1 MHSGPLNALQQLLG
15 SFLGTCLPLYF
26 LSCACL
32 SGSLESA
39 VDPQLA
45 PAHAGQPSSSP
56 LSQPVATI
64 HTVFAVSL
72 YLHISLF
79 FGIAK
84 LGLTTAAGGPRE
96 NGHHAKVYFPATH
109 KAAFPVQLRCPTLAE
124 AARQIRRYEAL
135 AFRIL
140 SSFVLSGEVRRR
152 RPMLPAGSF
161 AARVPLPHSP
171 LRPPAAAP
179 PALLQS
185 APRR

>member
-1 MHSGPLNALQQLLG
+1 
-15 SFLGTCLPLYF
+15 
-26 LSCACL
+26 
-32 SGSLESA
+32 
-39 VDPQLA
+39 
-45 PAHAGQPSSSP
+45 
-56 LSQPVATI
+56 VAAI

-140 SSFVLSGEVRRR
+140 SSFVLSGEVRRS
-152 RPMLPAGSF
+152 RPMLPAGSLAALVPPASLTTA
-161 AARVPLPHSP
+161 AARRSSSCSTSK
-171 LRPPAAAP
+171 RATKMRTR
-179 PALLQS
+179 S
-185 APRR
+185 ACCCFSGACSAM